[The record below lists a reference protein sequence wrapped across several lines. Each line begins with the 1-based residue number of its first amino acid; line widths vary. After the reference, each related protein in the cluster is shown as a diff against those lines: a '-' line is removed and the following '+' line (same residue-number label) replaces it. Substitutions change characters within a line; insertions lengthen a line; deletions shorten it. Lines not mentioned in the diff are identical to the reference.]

1 MPFSIWQFTHSTVH
15 TQQSYS
21 SWPPNRNNS
30 AINYWRLRSSCLLWP
45 QVSSSSLFLWPVPL
59 VSPSL
64 PVPTSPIPSSSQLS
78 WSMQLH
84 IQTKHSWSSS
94 LVFGKRAINPM
105 GLMSSMQSECCYP
118 CSLRPLSVRSN
129 YTPAGTAVSFWF
141 QQGCELSPGV
151 VRCLLGFLMLVT
163 SWLSSVYIHRY
174 TRLLNKDTCWTVR
187 GVSPPNA

>member
-1 MPFSIWQFTHSTVH
+1 MTVH
-15 TQQSYS
+15 TQHS
-21 SWPPNRNNS
+21 SHTAKLFLMASKQKQLGHQLLTFTFQLSVVASSFLLISLSLASSVGESIS
-30 AINYWRLRSSCLLWP
+30 ASSHFAN
-45 QVSSSSLFLWPVPL
+45 SLFLP
-59 VSPSL
+59 
-64 PVPTSPIPSSSQLS
+64 S

-118 CSLRPLSVRSN
+118 CSLRPLLVRSN

-163 SWLSSVYIHRY
+163 SVYIHRY

-187 GVSPPNA
+187 GVSPPNAQ